1 VTDIAKLVYVD
12 PMTLQYLLSL
22 RRQIDSD
29 LTLVISNNL
38 IWETTRNKPLPPAS
52 HMTHFDSEIL
62 QEYLEFRNQ
71 LVSLKTISF

>member
-1 VTDIAKLVYVD
+1 MSSLGQSLQKFPCLFVTHIAKLVYVD

-38 IWETTRNKPLPPAS
+38 I
-52 HMTHFDSEIL
+52 
-62 QEYLEFRNQ
+62 
-71 LVSLKTISF
+71 